1 MSKAAKLSLS
11 ISCFLPLFFIFWA
24 ENLCAAYCSFATVE
38 NENLFQTLFSQSECF
53 RFNACMSFV
62 WFAFFLIGI
71 IGIICFCKSFL
82 KARKLSKET
91 IILTKAENI
100 TADYYFTSFSLF
112 VISFFGVDP
121 TKLKDVLILSVLM
134 VLIIWVYMANEM
146 YFVNPVLNI
155 VGYKAFSIVY
165 HKSTSAKRLD
175 DDKSLQS
182 FEIKVF
188 SREPLNRMTREKLFV
203 TFSPHDFSI
212 CYSIPR
218 EKSDL

>member
-1 MSKAAKLSLS
+1 MAYTEDFKHILAKRNQ
-11 ISCFLPLFFIFWA
+11 INNA
-24 ENLCAAYCSFATVE
+24 
-38 NENLFQTLFSQSECF
+38 NLFVFK
-53 RFNACMSFV
+53 N
-62 WFAFFLIGI
+62 
-71 IGIICFCKSFL
+71 
-82 KARKLSKET
+82 
-91 IILTKAENI
+91 
-100 TADYYFTSFSLF
+100 
-112 VISFFGVDP
+112 
-121 TKLKDVLILSVLM
+121 
-134 VLIIWVYMANEM
+134 
-146 YFVNPVLNI
+146 NPVLNI

>member
-1 MSKAAKLSLS
+1 MWQKLQGMPD
-11 ISCFLPLFFIFWA
+11 LPMKLGLLALYVIGAVYVGTQQEVWHTMAESVAMPLLDTRQGKDLMGTFIA
-24 ENLCAAYCSFATVE
+24 
-38 NENLFQTLFSQSECF
+38 
-53 RFNACMSFV
+53 
-62 WFAFFLIGI
+62 
-71 IGIICFCKSFL
+71 
-82 KARKLSKET
+82 
-91 IILTKAENI
+91 
-100 TADYYFTSFSLF
+100 
-112 VISFFGVDP
+112 
-121 TKLKDVLILSVLM
+121 DVLILSVLM

>member
-1 MSKAAKLSLS
+1 MYEYKTRVRYTDSAFNGEMSLS
-11 ISCFLPLFFIFWA
+11 AVIDCFQNVFHF
-24 ENLCAAYCSFATVE
+24 
-38 NENLFQTLFSQSECF
+38 ECDDTG
-53 RFNACMSFV
+53 V
-62 WFAFFLIGI
+62 GTQDLIMKGI

-100 TADYYFTSFSLF
+100 TADYYFTYFSLF